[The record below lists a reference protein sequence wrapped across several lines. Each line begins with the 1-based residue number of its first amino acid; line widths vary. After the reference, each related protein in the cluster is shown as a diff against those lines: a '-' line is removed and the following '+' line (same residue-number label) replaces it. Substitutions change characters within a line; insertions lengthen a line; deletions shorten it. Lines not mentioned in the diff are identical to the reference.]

1 MEERYWEQFLTTGKV
16 DDYLK
21 YKGIKVQ
28 SGESDNSDRNGSIIR
43 SDR

>member
-1 MEERYWEQFLTTGKV
+1 MEERYWEQFITTGKV

-28 SGESDNSDRNGSIIR
+28 SGESDNSYRNGVVVR
-43 SDR
+43 SYR